1 MDISV
6 VFFAT
11 RQTIKKSAVF
21 LGATMQKTI
30 FILASTAFVCFLSY
44 KLGQGRCQVET
55 LVKEKEVI
63 RYVEKQKSDIYSRPN
78 VGRAELL
85 ELMRNNKL

>member
-1 MDISV
+1 
-6 VFFAT
+6 
-11 RQTIKKSAVF
+11 
-21 LGATMQKTI
+21 MQKI
-30 FILASTAFVCFLSY
+30 ILILFAAALVCILFY

-78 VGRAELL
+78 ANRTELL

>member
-1 MDISV
+1 
-6 VFFAT
+6 
-11 RQTIKKSAVF
+11 
-21 LGATMQKTI
+21 MQKI
-30 FILASTAFVCFLSY
+30 ILILSAAALVCILFY

-78 VGRAELL
+78 ANRTELL